1 MEKKQ
6 IKEKRGFKID
16 CCWVAIALSLV
27 VVVVVGLFL
36 GYTVKI
42 NHQQIKLEANEQ
54 NHRLRIKELEKKNG
68 KEQHEIDELKK
79 EIEELKKKLG
89 N

>member
-1 MEKKQ
+1 MA
-6 IKEKRGFKID
+6 IVLAGVVLIV
-16 CCWVAIALSLV
+16 VA
-27 VVVVVGLFL
+27 LFL

-54 NHRLRIKELEKKNG
+54 NHQLRIKELEKKNG

-79 EIEELKKKLG
+79 EIKKLKEKLG

>member
-1 MEKKQ
+1 VL
-6 IKEKRGFKID
+6 IV
-16 CCWVAIALSLV
+16 VA
-27 VVVVVGLFL
+27 LFL

-54 NHRLRIKELEKKNG
+54 NHQLRIKELERKNG
-68 KEQHEIDELKK
+68 HELEEMEKLKK